1 MTPTIT
7 HHQLETRVVASEL
20 EFPEGP
26 VALDDDSVLVV
37 EIRRQTL
44 SRVGPDGT
52 VTVVA
57 ELPGGPNG
65 AAIGPDGAVVVA
77 NNGGA
82 FDFVDLGGMLLTH
95 QPPTNWRPGTLER
108 VDLTD
113 GSVTTLV
120 SECSGRKFVAPN
132 DLVMDGRGGFYF
144 TDFGIQRDRDADRT
158 GVFWSSADGSDV
170 REVIRPME
178 FPNGVG
184 LSPDGSTIYVAE
196 THSGRVWSWSVTGP
210 GEVAS
215 HPGLF
220 AGGSLLYGAG
230 GLVLFDSMAV
240 DGEGWVCVGTL
251 GLGQGGVT
259 AISPDG
265 SRVEHWHVEDPLVTN
280 VCFAPGGAPVVYL
293 TASAG
298 GQLLVADWPRP
309 GGVTAHTA

>member
-7 HHQLETRVVASEL
+7 HHRLDTRVVASGL

-26 VALDDDSVLVV
+26 VAMADGSVLVV
-37 EIRRQTL
+37 EMRRQTL
-44 SRVGPDGT
+44 SRVTPDGT

-57 ELPGGPNG
+57 EVPGGPNG
-65 AAIGPDGAVVVA
+65 AAVAPDGGVVVA

-82 FDFVDLGGMLLTH
+82 FDFIDLGGMLVTH
-95 QPPTNWRPGTLER
+95 QPSSNWRPGTVDR
-108 VDLTD
+108 VDLSD

-120 SECSGRKFVAPN
+120 KGCAGRTLVAPN

-144 TDFGIQRDRDADRT
+144 TDFGIQRDRNSDRT
-158 GVFWSSADGSDV
+158 GVFWSSTDGGDV

-184 LSPDGSTIYVAE
+184 LSPDGSIIYVAE
-196 THSGRVWSWSVTGP
+196 TFTGRVWSWSVTGA

-230 GLVLFDSMAV
+230 GLVLFDSLSV
-240 DGEGWVCVGTL
+240 DGHGWVCVGTL
-251 GLGQGGVT
+251 GLGEGGIT

-265 SRVEHWHVEDPLVTN
+265 STVEHWHVDDPLVTN
-280 VCFAPGGAPVVYL
+280 VCFAPGGAAVVYL
-293 TASAG
+293 TASAQ

-309 GGVTAHTA
+309 GGVTAHNA